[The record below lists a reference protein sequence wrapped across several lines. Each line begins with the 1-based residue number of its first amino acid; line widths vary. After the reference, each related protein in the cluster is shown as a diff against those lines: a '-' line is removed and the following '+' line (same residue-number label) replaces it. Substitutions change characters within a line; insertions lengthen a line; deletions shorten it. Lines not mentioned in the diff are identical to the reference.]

1 MSQIRIIIDTLN
13 SVMEVYVL
21 SVYFKMFMDKKDKH
35 SVYICFFI
43 LSVLGITAVSLLSSS
58 TLISMM
64 GGLSFV
70 IIYSLNFKS
79 TILKRV
85 YCVISV
91 YLFMILSESIV
102 GLMLSM
108 IHHMNID
115 QIKNA
120 DAFYLQGVAL
130 SKVFLLMILKV
141 IGVFKLN
148 STHGNLDIKSILS
161 LIIIPL
167 STIVSIYYFNVLAY
181 ENNVISGVQ
190 ALILTILLCCYSVS
204 AFYIMEKQMKLREI
218 ESRLSEM
225 KTQYEIQSQYYKNM
239 KNMTL
244 LTNRNAHDIKNFLIG
259 IRSYLGQERIDE
271 AENKIEEFYNSI
283 PLTSGRSSGN
293 VTVDALLTSKM
304 QEISSVSPKNKVS
317 VICTLENI
325 DEIDFCILL
334 GNAID
339 NAIEGSRRI
348 QDISKRFIEIRV
360 MPFNN
365 NISISMMNTKESSKK
380 SSLKTSKSNK
390 LFHGFGLENMKA
402 ICEKYQGD
410 LQIKETE
417 TQFYLSIL
425 LPNNRET

>member
-43 LSVLGITAVSLLSSS
+43 LSFLGITAVSLLSSS

-190 ALILTILLCCYSVS
+190 ALILTILLCCSSVS

-304 QEISSVSPKNKVS
+304 QKISSVSPKNKVS

>member
-21 SVYFKMFMDKKDKH
+21 SIYFKMFMVKKEKK
-35 SVYICFFI
+35 SVHLYFFI
-43 LSVLGITAVSLLSSS
+43 FSVLGITAFSLFSNSS
-58 TLISMM
+58 LISMV
-64 GGLSFV
+64 GGISFV
-70 IIYSLNFKS
+70 AIYSLDFKS
-79 TILKRV
+79 PLLKRV
-85 YCVISV
+85 YCIISV

-102 GLMLSM
+102 GLILSM

-120 DAFYLQGVAL
+120 DAFYLQGAAL

-148 STHGNLDIKSILS
+148 VTHKNLDIKSIFS
-161 LIIIPL
+161 LVIIPL

-181 ENNVISGVQ
+181 ENDVISGSQ
-190 ALILTILLCCYSVS
+190 ALILTILLCCSSVS
-204 AFYIMEKQMKLREI
+204 AFYLMEKQMKLRDI

-225 KTQYEIQSQYYKNM
+225 KTQYGVQSQYYKNM

-259 IRSYLGQERIDE
+259 IRSYLDQERIDE

-283 PLTSGRSSGN
+283 PITSERSSGN

-304 QEISSVSPKNKVS
+304 QEISNVSPKNKVS
-317 VICTLENI
+317 VICALENI

-339 NAIEGSRRI
+339 NAVEESRRI
-348 QDISKRFIEIRV
+348 QDISKRFIEVRV

-365 NISISMMNTKESSKK
+365 NISISIVNTKESCKK
-380 SSLKTSKSNK
+380 TSLKTSKSNK
-390 LFHGFGLENMKA
+390 LFHGFGIENMKA

-417 TQFYLSIL
+417 KQFYLSIL
-425 LPNNRET
+425 LPNNQES

>member
-35 SVYICFFI
+35 SVYIYFFI

-190 ALILTILLCCYSVS
+190 ALILTILLCCSSVS

>member
-43 LSVLGITAVSLLSSS
+43 LSFLGITAVSLLSSS

-190 ALILTILLCCYSVS
+190 ALILTILLCCSSVS